1 MFIDKARFPSA
12 DPDGLV
18 NPSKTTLPQQKH
30 QLIPSASGESCA
42 TPFKHMFQ
50 TLGWLEEIT
59 KPSHQ
64 QSQKKIKPPIH
75 ENKTKSRS
83 LLRLLEWVR
92 MGKMR
97 KVRGPDIRE
106 RSSSS
111 PVFPMHTP

>member
-1 MFIDKARFPSA
+1 MSIDGHGFFS
-12 DPDGLV
+12 DGLL
-18 NPSKTTLPQQKH
+18 NLSKTTLPQQKH
-30 QLIPSASGESCA
+30 QLIPSASGESCE
-42 TPFKHMFQ
+42 TPFKRMFQ
-50 TLGWLEEIT
+50 TLHRLEKIT

-64 QSQKKIKPPIH
+64 QSQKKINSPFH

-97 KVRGPDIRE
+97 KVRGPDILE